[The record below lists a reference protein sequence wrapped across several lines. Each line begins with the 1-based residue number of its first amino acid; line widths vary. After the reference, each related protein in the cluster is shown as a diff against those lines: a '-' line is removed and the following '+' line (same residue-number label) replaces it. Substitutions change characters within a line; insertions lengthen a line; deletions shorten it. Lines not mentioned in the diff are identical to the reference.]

1 MTLERFIPYA
11 WRPAIE
17 GGYVAHIDHIAG
29 YADTQRPVGV
39 TTYGARRKLFSEKVA
54 FSFIKNNV
62 VVGNRADARFQ
73 TIPLSGAGA
82 KAKIPAGDV
91 TMQVVAHRRSS
102 QPDGG
107 GGRGLP
113 RTHHRA
119 SASPQARR

>member
-54 FSFIKNNV
+54 FRFTKNNV
-62 VVGNRADARFQ
+62 VVGTGRTPDF
-73 TIPLSGAGA
+73 
-82 KAKIPAGDV
+82 
-91 TMQVVAHRRSS
+91 RRSRF
-102 QPDGG
+102 PA
-107 GGRGLP
+107 LVP
-113 RTHHRA
+113 R
-119 SASPQARR
+119 RRYPPAM